1 MRRLTVLILLCMLA
15 LPLSAQLEYS
25 YDDLVD
31 NFQAFADGVATT
43 LPFNALMGL
52 NWSDAYIGNFPH
64 FGAGLTIGFTIMPY
78 GSLSDT
84 LEQFDIDLSTIAN
97 EEIGNMLKDVGM
109 PFPAIALE
117 GRIGGFGIPFDIGV
131 KLGYYSR
138 DWVVPILPEGL
149 IIDYLLAGADV
160 RFRVLKG
167 ALVIPELSVGG
178 GVTYQYGS
186 FYIPGLLGDDIE
198 ILSVPDDP
206 DDESSTATLALADPS
221 INFNWKTFVI
231 DLKAHASWDLFFATP
246 YIGAGGSYGV
256 YSEAGGGM
264 NSKLL
269 YNGYPITDDQMDY
282 IREACDTFG
291 KSIPDITSEEIIV
304 YATTPPAWSIRA
316 YGGVS
321 LNIFVVKLDI
331 MMMYNFAG
339 GGFGTSI
346 NLRAQL

>member
-1 MRRLTVLILLCMLA
+1 MRRFTVLILLCILA
-15 LPLSAQLEYS
+15 LPIAAQPYD

-84 LEQFDIDLSTIAN
+84 LDQFGIDLSSIAN
-97 EEIGNMLKDVGM
+97 DEVGNMLKDVGM
-109 PFPAIALE
+109 PFPALALE

-138 DWVVPILPEGL
+138 DWVVPMLPEGL
-149 IIDYLLAGADV
+149 IIDYLLAGGDV

-167 ALVIPELSVGG
+167 ALVVPELSVGG

-186 FYIPGLLGDDIE
+186 FYIPGLLEGDIDITDLGGE
-198 ILSVPDDP
+198 AIRLQN
-206 DDESSTATLALADPS
+206 PS
-221 INFNWKTFVI
+221 LNFNWKTLVI
-231 DLKAHASWDLFFATP
+231 DLKAQASWDLFFVTP
-246 YIGAGGSYGV
+246 YIGAGGSYGL

-264 NSKLL
+264 NSKVL
-269 YNGYPITDDQMDY
+269 YGPDEITEDEIEM
-282 IREACDTFG
+282 IKAACKAAG
-291 KSIPDITSEEIIV
+291 QPVPDLSVEEIIV
-304 YATTPPAWSIRA
+304 YAETPPAWSIRA

-321 LNIFVVKLDI
+321 LNIFVIKLDI

-339 GGFGTSI
+339 GGFGTSV